1 MKATVAF
8 TSLGC
13 DKNRVDSEV
22 MLGLLEQDGLQLVA
36 DEAEADFIIINT
48 CCFIKDALEESIE
61 TILELAQYKKDGK
74 CKGLLVAGCLGQRY
88 AAEIFEEMPEVDAV
102 LGTTAYESVTEAIN
116 RLMKGEQG
124 FHLLENIDKEMVEE
138 HGTIRRI
145 STAGYYAYL
154 KISEGCDNHCTYCVI
169 PKLRGKHRSR
179 HMESLV
185 EEATV
190 LAKQGVKE
198 LVIVAQDT
206 SIYGRDLYGEAKLGE
221 LLTRLCQVDG
231 IEWIR
236 LLYCYPETLTED
248 TIAVMAKEPKICHYI
263 DMPIQHGCD
272 TVLKRMGRKS
282 SLKMIRGKIEKL
294 REAMPDIAIRT
305 TLIVGFPGE
314 TEEEFSQLCDFV
326 EDMKFERLGVFTYSQ
341 EDDTPAA
348 CMPNQ
353 IEEDCKEARKKEIM
367 EIQNNIAARWSEKQV
382 GKKLQVLVEGKL
394 PDEHIYCGRT
404 QWDAP
409 EIDGLVFLSA
419 SESLLSG
426 DFVTVEVTEAREYD
440 LIGDMVYGNEFGE

>member
-61 TILELAQYKKDGK
+61 TILELAQYKKDGR

-102 LGTTAYESVTEAIN
+102 LGTTAYESVTEAID

-138 HGTIRRI
+138 HGIIRRI

-179 HMESLV
+179 HIESLV
-185 EEATV
+185 EEANV

-206 SIYGRDLYGEAKLGE
+206 SIYGRDLYGEPKLGE
-221 LLTRLCQVDG
+221 LLTQLCQVDG

-282 SLKMIRGKIEKL
+282 SLQVIREKIEKL

-326 EDMKFERLGVFTYSQ
+326 EEMKFERLGVFTYSQ

-353 IEEDCKEARKKEIM
+353 IEEDCKEARKNEIM

>member
-138 HGTIRRI
+138 HGIIRRI

-382 GKKLQVLVEGKL
+382 GKKLQVVVEGKL